1 MQAPVPSGS
10 GSWTS
15 AHLLEVH
22 RWVPLLGGVA
32 EEEEEE
38 ESLFKADAEEEG
50 LFKADATRSRRQDK
64 DHGTIESGPRLPV
77 RHRLLTPYGHSGGEN
92 WARCTACN
100 EGHDG
105 ARSTRQMARVAPAAQ
120 LR

>member
-1 MQAPVPSGS
+1 MYTFRYYSNAGNAVVLRGR
-10 GSWTS
+10 
-15 AHLLEVH
+15 LCERDRV
-22 RWVPLLGGVA
+22 
-32 EEEEEE
+32 EEEE